1 MRNDKKTKRTDGS
14 LLYSAKSSKVN
25 SLCVDEYSKLWPENY
40 TGNLDSFSF
49 LGAIV
54 ESWGLKDAIV

>member
-14 LLYSAKSSKVN
+14 LLYSAKSSKVY

-40 TGNLDSFSF
+40 TGNLDSLSF

-54 ESWGLKDAIV
+54 ES